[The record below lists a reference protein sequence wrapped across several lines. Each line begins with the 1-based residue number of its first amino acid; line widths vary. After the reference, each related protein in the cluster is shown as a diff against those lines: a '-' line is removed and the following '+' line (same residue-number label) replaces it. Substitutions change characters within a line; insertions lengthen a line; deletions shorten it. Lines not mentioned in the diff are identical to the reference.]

1 VRYRLPPLNWLRAF
15 EAAARHSNFTAA
27 ADELNLTQAA
37 VSYQVRSLEKHLG
50 FPLFERLA
58 RGVQLTDMG
67 RAYLPSVRKAFDE
80 LSMSTVGLFG
90 LIGDDSITVRAP
102 VSFATLCLAP
112 RLDRFR
118 QAHPGIHLRLCT
130 SVWADAL
137 DAESVDIDIRFGDGR
152 WDGHE
157 VTEILN
163 EPSVPVCSPIYAR
176 HMDTGDRAESL
187 AACDVIQIMGC
198 EDLWARLLR
207 HAGLPDSEP
216 RHTFKADTSLVA
228 LELAAAG
235 LGCTLVLRSFA
246 QSYLERGRLI
256 APFDLSLPIDQSH
269 FAILP
274 DEPHRV
280 RPEVLLFREWL
291 LDEFRSARSDAKGR
305 PLGAQ
310 DTSLT
315 VRGQTKE
322 CASRVSR

>member
-1 VRYRLPPLNWLRAF
+1 MGYQLPPLNWLRAF

-27 ADELNLTQAA
+27 ADELSLTQAA
-37 VSYQVRSLEKHLG
+37 VSHQVRSLERHLG

-58 RGVQLTDMG
+58 RGVQLTDMA

-90 LIGDDSITVRAP
+90 PIGDDPITVRVP
-102 VSFATLCLAP
+102 ISFATLCLAP

-137 DAESVDIDIRFGDGR
+137 EAEAVDIDIRFGDGR

-163 EPSVPVCSPIYAR
+163 EPSVPVCSPIYAQQVGI
-176 HMDTGDRAESL
+176 GDRIERL
-187 AACDVIQIMGC
+187 DTCDVIQIMGC
-198 EDLWARLLR
+198 EDLWTRLLR
-207 HAGLPDSEP
+207 HAGLSDSLP
-216 RHTFKADTSLVA
+216 RQTFKADTSLVA

-246 QSYLERGRLI
+246 QSYLERERLMGL
-256 APFDLSLPIDQSH
+256 FDLSLPIDQSH
-269 FAILP
+269 FAILRE
-274 DEPHRV
+274 EPRRA

-291 LDEFRSARSDAKGR
+291 LDEFHRVEHADGTRSMAGLGR
-305 PLGAQ
+305 
-310 DTSLT
+310 
-315 VRGQTKE
+315 
-322 CASRVSR
+322 